1 MYIIVYVYTHVYTYA
16 QIYYGCSLLKTCSL
30 LVSFVGR
37 AQMLML
43 RAGEAGHS
51 YVEELCSKAHAA
63 GVLYEAPHT
72 KHSKAMQRK

>member
-1 MYIIVYVYTHVYTYA
+1 
-16 QIYYGCSLLKTCSL
+16 
-30 LVSFVGR
+30 
-37 AQMLML
+37 MLML